1 MALQKL
7 VESGKRAG
15 ILFVCQRPDAHE
27 FRPMWDRD
35 PKFGNALQSAFK
47 AGVRI
52 WCITV
57 NVTLEEITFLREI
70 PVNLNID

>member
-1 MALQKL
+1 
-7 VESGKRAG
+7 
-15 ILFVCQRPDAHE
+15 
-27 FRPMWDRD
+27 MWDRD
-35 PKFGNALQSAFK
+35 PKFGKALKSAFK